1 MTNQSDMERYERTI
15 TGIELR
21 AEGEARRATF
31 VASDGSRDSYRTVLN
46 VDGWDL
52 KRFNR
57 NGVIGYNHGISY
69 SNDPDNI
76 IGKGKAYLEGTG
88 KDRKLMVDIEFE
100 PAGINELADKVW
112 AKLQFGSLNAVS
124 VGFRPIGKGTFGK
137 GEEGPGGA
145 NETYYYAGQELLE
158 VSVVGI
164 PANPNALKREE
175 GEADELEALRK
186 EALQACDDAPE
197 NPEDSSEE
205 LRLLAEKKIAEA
217 RVALL

>member
-1 MTNQSDMERYERTI
+1 
-15 TGIELR
+15 
-21 AEGEARRATF
+21 
-31 VASDGSRDSYRTVLN
+31 
-46 VDGWDL
+46 
-52 KRFNR
+52 
-57 NGVIGYNHGISY
+57 
-69 SNDPDNI
+69 
-76 IGKGKAYLEGTG
+76 
-88 KDRKLMVDIEFE
+88 MVDIEFE

-124 VGFRPIGKGTFGK
+124 VGFRPIGKGSFGK
-137 GEEGPGGA
+137 GEEGPGGEK
-145 NETYYYAGQELLE
+145 ETYYYAGQELLE

-186 EALQACDDAPE
+186 EALQTSDDAPE
-197 NPEDSSEE
+197 KQEDSSEE